1 MFVTE
6 YKIPGMDCP
15 SEENIIRLSLQDYE
29 QIKSLT
35 FDIAARKLLVYHTGE
50 DITITKKLEQLNFGA
65 IKISR
70 VDVEDKIVLQQDDA
84 KQQKLLIQ
92 VLTINASFFVLEVL
106 AGLWSKSMGLLADG
120 LDMLADAFVY
130 GLSLWA
136 IARTIQTKTNIA
148 LASGYAQLFL
158 AMLGFTETIRR
169 FISPVAVPDYKWMI
183 SISILA
189 LLGNAACLYLLQ
201 KSKSK
206 EAHMQASMI
215 FTSNDIWVNAGVI
228 VAGVIVL
235 LTNQRWADLVIG
247 SIVFVIVAKGALTII
262 KLGKAKA

>member
-15 SEENIIRLSLQDYE
+15 SEENIIRLSLQENE
-29 QIKSLT
+29 QIKSLS
-35 FDIAARKLLVYHTGE
+35 FDIGARKLLVYHTGE
-50 DITITKKLEQLNFGA
+50 DTSITNKLEQLNFGA
-65 IKISR
+65 IK
-70 VDVEDKIVLQQDDA
+70 VEKLEVKDFNLLHREEA
-84 KQQKLLIQ
+84 NQQKLLIQ
-92 VLTINASFFVLEVL
+92 VLVINASFFVIEGL
-106 AGLWSKSMGLLADG
+106 AGLWSKSMGLVADG

-136 IARTIQTKTNIA
+136 IGKTIQAKKNIA
-148 LASGYAQLFL
+148 LASGYAQLLLAVMGFIETASRFL
-158 AMLGFTETIRR
+158 TPT
-169 FISPVAVPDYKWMI
+169 VVPDYTWMI
-183 SISILA
+183 SISFLA

-215 FTSNDIWVNAGVI
+215 FTSNDIWVNGGVI
-228 VAGVIVL
+228 LAGIIVL

-247 SIVFVIVAKGALTII
+247 AIVFIIVAKGALTII